1 MKEAGKFAEELG
13 ISLNVSNPN
22 QKLYDEEGKEVPK
35 DEIKDKQKQRVRG
48 KFAEKTRGERWQ
60 GKHLTSRWD
69 DEDLSGQECFA
80 WMTTWQR
87 VLTQAFLRM
96 RMAYNRLL
104 ASLEM

>member
-1 MKEAGKFAEELG
+1 M
-13 ISLNVSNPN
+13 
-22 QKLYDEEGKEVPK
+22 PK

-48 KFAEKTRGERWQ
+48 QFAEKTRGERWQ
-60 GKHLTSRWD
+60 GNRLTSGWD

-80 WMTTWQR
+80 WMKTWQR

-96 RMAYNRLL
+96 RMAYKRLL